1 MDRNDEET
9 PITEKVQDIMKECDE
24 NQQFDSIG
32 AAIEHLMLYSFRGRS
47 VIKPFYNDDG
57 LVVKRLNNWNVML
70 RNQRFYWNPES
81 SLYVADLNQL
91 AQIPQDEIVF
101 CTTERPIDL
110 PGMLIYLR
118 QTVGETRWSQF
129 VEREGIPQV
138 LITAPEG
145 TPDSALPIWTKRAQ
159 QIMNGGSGVLPPGSK
174 VDQLTAARGQDPFS
188 EFCRH
193 QMEMVAILAT
203 GGSLNTIGGNTG
215 LGSNLAEMQNEQFK
229 KIVNRDVKNVEKAM
243 TKIARFVAR
252 KEGLDAAD
260 VRFKFDREE
269 DRSDK
274 ALEYAERLKRLG
286 ATVDVEKVKKYI
298 SMDLV
303 ADDVQENVWQ
313 PTENNNAA
321 EEGKQ
326 QEVKDVNV

>member
-1 MDRNDEET
+1 
-9 PITEKVQDIMKECDE
+9 MKECDE

-47 VIKPFYNDDG
+47 VVKPFYNDGG

-70 RNQRFYWNPES
+70 KNQKFYWNPES
-81 SLYVADLNQL
+81 SLYVADLDRL
-91 AQIPQDEIVF
+91 EQIPQDEIVF

-145 TPDSALPIWTKRAQ
+145 TPDSALPIWTRRAQ

-203 GGSLNTIGGNTG
+203 GGSLNTIGGATG
-215 LGSNLAEMQNEQFK
+215 LGSNLAEVQNEQFK

-252 KEGLDAAD
+252 KEGLAGQDE

-286 ATVDVEKVKKYI
+286 ATVDVDKVKKYI

-303 ADDVQENVWQ
+303 ADDVQEKVWQ
-313 PTENNNAA
+313 PNDNIDSDADESQQ
-321 EEGKQ
+321 EGK
-326 QEVKDVNV
+326 DDNV